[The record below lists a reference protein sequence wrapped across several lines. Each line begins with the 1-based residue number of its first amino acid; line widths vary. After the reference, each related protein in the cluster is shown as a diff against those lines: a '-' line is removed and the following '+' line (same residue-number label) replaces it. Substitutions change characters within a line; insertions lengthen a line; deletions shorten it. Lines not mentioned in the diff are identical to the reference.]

1 MINKELQLYLHI
13 PFCKSKCKYC
23 DFLSAPAQDDVK
35 RLYVE
40 ILLQEIRKKSYS
52 YKDYKVTSI
61 FFGGGTPSLL
71 EESAIKKIMKVL
83 YETFDIAEDAEIT
96 IEANPGTLTYD
107 KLNEYLVSG
116 INRLSLGLQSTYNEE
131 LVLLGRIHT
140 FEEFEENYKLAR
152 LCGFHN
158 INIDLMSAL
167 PGQTM
172 ETWKHTLERIIKMNP
187 EHISTYS
194 LIIEEN
200 TPFFNEYQEDCKRRD
215 RGETPISLPD
225 EETERN
231 MYYLSK
237 ELLNQAGYKRYEI
250 SNYSKPGKECRHN
263 IGYWTDKFYLGI
275 GLGAASYIE
284 GTRFSNTSS
293 LPNYLAA
300 DFKAYDVIEL
310 TSKES
315 MEEFMFL
322 GLRMMQGVSMKQF
335 YNKFQKSMEEIYGGV
350 LCELEKEGLAQS
362 LIKQG
367 EKIIKLTE
375 LGLDISNY
383 VLSRFIIE

>member
-1 MINKELQLYLHI
+1 MNKELELYLHI

-23 DFLSAPAQDDVK
+23 DFLSAPAQEDVK
-35 RLYVE
+35 IFYVE
-40 ILLQEIRKKSYS
+40 TLLKEIRQKSYI

-61 FFGGGTPSLL
+61 FFGGGTPSIL
-71 EESAIKKIMKVL
+71 ERNEIKKIMKVM
-83 YETFDIAEDAEIT
+83 YQEFTIEKDAEIT
-96 IEANPGTLTYD
+96 IEANPGTLTYE
-107 KLNEYLVSG
+107 KLNEYVMSG

-140 FEEFEENYKLAR
+140 FEEFEENYDLAR
-152 LCGFHN
+152 ACGFRN

-167 PGQTM
+167 PRQTL
-172 ETWKHTLERIIKMNP
+172 ETWKHTLKRIINLNP
-187 EHISTYS
+187 EHISAYS
-194 LIIEEN
+194 LIIEEG
-200 TPFFNEYQEDCKRRD
+200 TPFFIQYQEDCKRREK
-215 RGETPISLPD
+215 GEKPIILPS

-231 MYYLSK
+231 MYYLTK
-237 ELLNQAGYKRYEI
+237 KLLSQAGFQRYEI

-263 IGYWTDKFYLGI
+263 IGYWTDKFYLGL

-284 GTRFSNTSS
+284 GTRFSNTSILS
-293 LPNYLAA
+293 NYLET
-300 DFKAYDVIEL
+300 DFKAYDVVEL

-322 GLRMMQGVSMKQF
+322 GLRMICGVSMNKF
-335 YNKFQKSMEEIYGGV
+335 YNKFHRSMEEIYGDV
-350 LCELEKEGLAQS
+350 IQELQKDGLIQ
-362 LIKQG
+362 LLLKQG

-375 LGLDISNY
+375 IGLDVSNY